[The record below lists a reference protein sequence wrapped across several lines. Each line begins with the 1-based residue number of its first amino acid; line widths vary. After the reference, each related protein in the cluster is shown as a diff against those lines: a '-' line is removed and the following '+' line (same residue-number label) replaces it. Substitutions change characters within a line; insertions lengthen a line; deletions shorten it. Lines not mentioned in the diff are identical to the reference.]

1 MMIKDIASAQ
11 EAMPDWETYQKG
23 LEALAL
29 ALGSA
34 KGSEEGTK
42 KALTINDLLVKVPLY
57 GTVLVPHHG
66 LTLLVAYPKNLQIS
80 SPLLRTPQVHS
91 DIRLPIFPHGNRQHS
106 DKTPRGNHRNQPGI
120 K

>member
-42 KALTINDLLVKVPLY
+42 KALTINDLLVKVPFCGLR
-57 GTVLVPHHG
+57 LFPAWANAHG
-66 LTLLVAYPKNLQIS
+66 SLFRESAN
-80 SPLLRTPQVHS
+80 TPS
-91 DIRLPIFPHGNRQHS
+91 CSANS
-106 DKTPRGNHRNQPGI
+106 
-120 K
+120 